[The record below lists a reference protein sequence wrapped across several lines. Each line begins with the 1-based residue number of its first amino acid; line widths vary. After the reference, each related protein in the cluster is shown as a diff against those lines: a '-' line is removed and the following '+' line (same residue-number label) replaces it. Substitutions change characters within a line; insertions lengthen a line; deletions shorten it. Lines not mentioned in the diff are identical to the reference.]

1 MPWRGR
7 TSRVV
12 KNPGATDNRGRGYVE
27 TGNRGYISIVERP
40 FEGAA
45 FVSELGLRLLDADR
59 GHWARPGWHW
69 ESRRRFAGGHSFSR
83 RARASGLARL
93 LPPHAPYGAWA
104 LKSFRQ
110 GDIGIVPFVVRSG
123 WCRDRRKGRPS
134 KTKVWEGITR

>member
-59 GHWARPGWHW
+59 GHWALGGTGRVDADLLAATAFLAGHALLGLLAYYHLT
-69 ESRRRFAGGHSFSR
+69 RRTERWR
-83 RARASGLARL
+83 
-93 LPPHAPYGAWA
+93 
-104 LKSFRQ
+104 
-110 GDIGIVPFVVRSG
+110 
-123 WCRDRRKGRPS
+123 
-134 KTKVWEGITR
+134 